1 MKGYVDKDVCVGCGM
16 CVGVCPDAF
25 RMGED
30 GFAEAGQELAAD
42 VVDDARQAAEDC
54 PVGAIDVK

>member
-30 GFAEAGQELAAD
+30 GFAEGWQELAAD
-42 VVDDARQAAEDC
+42 VVDDARPGRC
-54 PVGAIDVK
+54 H